1 MSQYI
6 LRYQI
11 FIFAFS
17 IFLSACS
24 SKIPYGSTYYFPL
37 EPKTSPAKKNIEPA
51 RLHVS
56 VEKLVPLRP
65 SVAAKIEEAQ
75 LNISQLTLPVSK
87 EDATNHPKE
96 PRAELSKK
104 ELKKVIKAR
113 KKAVKA
119 QIKQVKKQQKQA
131 QQGLTK
137 NLRNGIILGAV
148 GLIMMIIFGAAG
160 IGVLV
165 GIGAIVLVVGLV
177 LILLDLL
184 EV

>member
-37 EPKTSPAKKNIEPA
+37 EPKTTSAQKDIEPA

-56 VEKLVPLRP
+56 LEKVASIKP
-65 SVAAKIEEAQ
+65 SVATKIEKAQ
-75 LNISQLTLPVSK
+75 LHISQLTKPV
-87 EDATNHPKE
+87 PKE
-96 PRAELSKK
+96 VAINIQQEPHTELSKK

-177 LILLDLL
+177 FILLDLL